1 MDASRHGSRNG
12 KWDIGER
19 GGSRAADRDDES
31 EKDFSSLRWQTREL
45 PVVRRDGWTIRAAI
59 YQIERENPAM
69 DPSRG
74 FRRSQKGEKKKD
86 EEMRGWGERRGK
98 AGARPWT
105 KGGTTICNYVSFYP
119 IPSYTLNATL
129 SLLSIFSSS
138 FLSFLLA
145 PFLLTPRLFSSS
157 SSSFRSRTL
166 VNPLEMPYCKSFC
179 PHLVPC
185 SAVVS
190 PFENSNGRVCC
201 HWQHGRTPINSPSFR
216 QLACA
221 QNG

>member
-19 GGSRAADRDDES
+19 GKGSRAADRDDES

-86 EEMRGWGERRGK
+86 EEMRKRVGGKTWKSRCPTVDER
-98 AGARPWT
+98 W
-105 KGGTTICNYVSFYP
+105 NDY
-119 IPSYTLNATL
+119 L
-129 SLLSIFSSS
+129 
-138 FLSFLLA
+138 
-145 PFLLTPRLFSSS
+145 
-157 SSSFRSRTL
+157 
-166 VNPLEMPYCKSFC
+166 
-179 PHLVPC
+179 
-185 SAVVS
+185 
-190 PFENSNGRVCC
+190 
-201 HWQHGRTPINSPSFR
+201 
-216 QLACA
+216 
-221 QNG
+221 